1 MIDAN
6 KRKAI
11 FLLYNEGMGLRKISR
26 QLGVS
31 INTVRSII
39 AQKGE
44 LPETIRR
51 DKIQIDPVLLKTLY
65 QRCDGYARRVQEILC

>member
-11 FLLYNEGMGLRKISR
+11 YLFHNEGMGIRNISR

-39 AQKGE
+39 EQKGE

-51 DKIQIDPVLLKTLY
+51 DKIQTGTDPKSTV
-65 QRCDGYARRVQEILC
+65 

>member
-11 FLLYNEGMGLRKISR
+11 YLLHNEGMALRNISR
-26 QLGVS
+26 QLRVS

-39 AQKGE
+39 DQKGE

-51 DKIQIDPVLLKTLY
+51 NKIQLDPVLLKTLY
-65 QRCDGYARRVQEILC
+65 Q